1 MCVGPNRSLTNFI
14 YWPKINCY
22 SINANKNQITN
33 PLTARLLKRLQVEQI
48 LKQVSISNH
57 NKQTRRGRVKATKRG
72 RLNIFYCLKGHST
85 QQKGLMSSPDKLL
98 MPLCGKSGGRS
109 HKSPKGG
116 LRDIVLLLLILK
128 GWCIKIQCDF
138 LRIAWIFNPKKKLF
152 CWVCFMYFK
161 LLQSYFACGILK

>member
-1 MCVGPNRSLTNFI
+1 MYMTYTYVFRVDPNRSWTNFI

-22 SINANKNQITN
+22 TINANKNQITN

-128 GWCIKIQCDF
+128 GWWYKDTMWF
-138 LRIAWIFNPKKKLF
+138 
-152 CWVCFMYFK
+152 FK
-161 LLQSYFACGILK
+161 DRLNF

>member
-1 MCVGPNRSLTNFI
+1 MKTIIKYLLTKNKLYWDHKRSV
-14 YWPKINCY
+14 
-22 SINANKNQITN
+22 NANKNQITN
-33 PLTARLLKRLQVEQI
+33 PPNCKVIKTVTSRTNIKT
-48 LKQVSISNH
+48 VSISNH

-116 LRDIVLLLLILK
+116 LGDIVLLLLILK
-128 GWCIKIQCDF
+128 GWWYKDTMCFFKGRLNFKSVILFGLFYLPFNFKIISCV
-138 LRIAWIFNPKKKLF
+138 RKIN
-152 CWVCFMYFK
+152 V
-161 LLQSYFACGILK
+161 S